1 MLIGGVVIGFVLG
14 LILRGHPSNL
24 LDARIRW
31 SGLLFL
37 AVMVRFGTELAI
49 ANGVAIADTLR
60 LPLFASAFGLLLIT
74 LWHNRAVP
82 GMLVVMVGVASNA
95 FAVVVNGGWMPV
107 WEPALALVGFTP
119 DDLIPTFHVLL
130 PLTLDA
136 QFLRMAGP
144 FGDLIPIPLPVL
156 PNVASI
162 GDVFISLGLGWFV
175 LATMIRGA
183 TAEQETVYM
192 APTVVEPTRLRR
204 PIKAALSATAISP
217 ETGLPATPSYADTL
231 SLDRPTLLGGSSA
244 GAMPVTTLR
253 RDDDA
258 DISTIAPAALAAE
271 TAVPP
276 IVARISE
283 HPYVR
288 LALDARFVAFWLGQ
302 TISLFGDR
310 LHQVALAVL
319 VFGVTDSALATAL
332 VFLTAALPNLLIA
345 PIAGTFV
352 DRWDLRA
359 TMVVSDLLRASL
371 VLLIPVAAQREIA
384 LVFPLVF
391 LITTISVFFR
401 PAKAATVPRIVRRDD
416 LLAANSL
423 TWTGETMA
431 DIAGYPLAGLFVAF
445 LGTSIG
451 LAFWLDAATYVVS
464 AGLLLAITIPPV
476 YRVATKLTG
485 NAIGRFFGEL
495 RDGWRFLR
503 GMPSLYQNTLVSA
516 VAQVSVGATIAL
528 TVVYA
533 SEVLSQEPV
542 AYPTSYTLVEAAIG
556 VGNLIGGLA
565 VGAIGARF
573 GKGHLFIVGLITMGA
588 LIAVLGLTSNLYV
601 ALVASVGYGIANLV
615 YVVPTQT
622 LFAEL
627 TPLGMMGRVVAF
639 RGSLVFGALTLAMAV
654 SGLMAEFIPA
664 GVVIAI
670 FGFVT
675 MGAGIVAAFL
685 PAIRRS

>member
-1 MLIGGVVIGFVLG
+1 M
-14 LILRGHPSNL
+14 
-24 LDARIRW
+24 
-31 SGLLFL
+31 
-37 AVMVRFGTELAI
+37 
-49 ANGVAIADTLR
+49 
-60 LPLFASAFGLLLIT
+60 
-74 LWHNRAVP
+74 
-82 GMLVVMVGVASNA
+82 
-95 FAVVVNGGWMPV
+95 
-107 WEPALALVGFTP
+107 
-119 DDLIPTFHVLL
+119 
-130 PLTLDA
+130 
-136 QFLRMAGP
+136 
-144 FGDLIPIPLPVL
+144 
-156 PNVASI
+156 
-162 GDVFISLGLGWFV
+162 
-175 LATMIRGA
+175 
-183 TAEQETVYM
+183 
-192 APTVVEPTRLRR
+192 
-204 PIKAALSATAISP
+204 
-217 ETGLPATPSYADTL
+217 
-231 SLDRPTLLGGSSA
+231 
-244 GAMPVTTLR
+244 
-253 RDDDA
+253 
-258 DISTIAPAALAAE
+258 
-271 TAVPP
+271 
-276 IVARISE
+276 
-283 HPYVR
+283 
-288 LALDARFVAFWLGQ
+288 AFWLGQ

-332 VFLTAALPNLLIA
+332 VFLIAALPNLLIA

-371 VLLIPVAAQREIA
+371 VLLIPVAARQEIM
-384 LVFPLVF
+384 LIFPLVF

-401 PAKAATVPRIVRRDD
+401 PAKAAAVPRIVRRGD

-423 TWTGETMA
+423 TWTGETLA
-431 DIAGYPLAGLFVAF
+431 DIAGYPIAGLFVAF

-451 LAFWLDAATYVVS
+451 LAFWLDAATYVIS
-464 AGLLLAITIPPV
+464 AVLLLAITIPPV
-476 YRVATKLTG
+476 YHVATKLAG
-485 NAIGRFFGEL
+485 NAVGRFFGEL

-503 GMPSLYQNTLVSA
+503 SKPALYQNTLVSA

-533 SEVLSQEPV
+533 SEVLSQQPV

-573 GKGHLFIVGLITMGA
+573 GKGHLFIVGLITMGG

-601 ALVASVGYGIANLV
+601 ALMASVGYGIANLV

-654 SGLMAEFIPA
+654 SGLMAEVIPA

-675 MGAGIVAAFL
+675 LGAGIVAAFL

>member
-1 MLIGGVVIGFVLG
+1 VLIGGVVIGFLLG
-14 LILRGHPSNL
+14 LVLRGRPGNL

-31 SGLLFL
+31 SGLLFV

-60 LPLFASAFGLLLIT
+60 LPLFGGAFGLLLIT

-107 WEPALALVGFTP
+107 WEPALALVGFTTS
-119 DDLIPTFHVLL
+119 DLVPTFHVLL
-130 PLTLDA
+130 PTTLDA

-144 FGDLIPIPLPVL
+144 FGDLVPIPLPIL

-175 LATMIRGA
+175 FATMIRGA
-183 TAEQETVYM
+183 TAEQETVYV
-192 APTVVEPTRLRR
+192 APTVVEATRLRR
-204 PIKAALSATAISP
+204 PIKAALSGTAISP
-217 ETGLPATPSYADTL
+217 ETGLPATPSYEDVL

-253 RDDDA
+253 RDDVDYA
-258 DISTIAPAALAAE
+258 SLPPAALAAA

-352 DRWDLRA
+352 DRWDLRV
-359 TMVVSDLLRASL
+359 TMVVSDLLRAAL

-391 LITTISVFFR
+391 LVTTISVFFR
-401 PAKAATVPRIVRRDD
+401 PAKAAAVPRIVRRDD

-423 TWTGETMA
+423 TWTGETLA
-431 DIAGYPLAGLFVAF
+431 DIAGYPIAGLFVAF

-451 LAFWLDAATYVVS
+451 LAFWLDAATYVIS
-464 AGLLLAITIPPV
+464 AVLLLSITIPPV
-476 YRVATKLTG
+476 YRVAGKLAG

-533 SEVLSQEPV
+533 RDVLSQQPV
-542 AYPTSYTLVEAAIG
+542 AYPTNYTLIEAAIG

-573 GKGHLFIVGLITMGA
+573 GKGHLFIVGLIAMGG
-588 LIAVLGLTSNLYV
+588 LIAFLGLTSNLTM
-601 ALVASVGYGIANLV
+601 ALLASVGYGIANLV

-627 TPLGMMGRVVAF
+627 TPPGMMGRVVAF
-639 RGSLVFGALTLAMAV
+639 RGSLVFGALTLAMAL
-654 SGLMAEFIPA
+654 SGLMAEVIPA

-675 MGAGIVAAFL
+675 LASGVVALFL